1 MAVRLGM
8 VVVGLAAVLLPVPG
22 TALLGGALWVVA
34 IVTWRWSVAV
44 QRGITVTWAGPPR
57 VQPDT
62 PATGTVTVRN
72 ASRWPVGWL
81 EVTLRLPA
89 AAAEP
94 HAFPFVLRLEAR
106 SRRTFEVR
114 FVARDRGVH
123 EPRELSWRVADP
135 LGLSSPSGVGTWR
148 GATVIVPRL
157 APVRRMVMA
166 ARSPLAQLP
175 RQRSLYIDRTALVG
189 VRAYERGDPLSSIH
203 WHATAR
209 TGQLM
214 RTEHERAAARELLIC
229 LDLATDGYQRR
240 GRPPVA
246 EAAISTAA
254 SLLADTVLTA
264 RQQAGLAL
272 SRAGSGDAG
281 ASVRV
286 WPVRGGDRHLHAM
299 LDMLA
304 RVRLHDAVPIG
315 AVVQRATRGVH
326 AGTSVIVVTGMVD
339 ETLAPAV
346 AAADRRGLAI
356 TVVSVGSGVDWESR
370 LRSHVAGAPC
380 VPVASDRALQRLPL

>member
-1 MAVRLGM
+1 VSVRLGM
-8 VVVGLAAVLLPVPG
+8 VLIGLVGVLLPVPG
-22 TALLGGALWVVA
+22 TALLGGALWA
-34 IVTWRWSVAV
+34 IALVTWRWSVAV
-44 QRGITVTWAGPPR
+44 QRGIAVTWAGPSR
-57 VQPDT
+57 VQPD
-62 PATGTVTVRN
+62 ATTTGMLTVRN
-72 ASRWPVGWL
+72 TSRWPVGWL
-81 EVTLRLPA
+81 EVNLRLPA

-94 HAFPFVLRLEAR
+94 HAFPFVLRLGAR
-106 SRRTFEVR
+106 SRRAFDVR

-135 LGLSSPSGVGTWR
+135 LGLASPSGVGTWR

-157 APVRRMVMA
+157 ASVRRMALA
-166 ARSPLAQLP
+166 ARSPLAELP
-175 RQRSLYIDRTALVG
+175 QPRSLFVDRTALVG

-214 RTEHERAAARELLIC
+214 RTEHERAAARELLVC

-254 SLLADTVLTA
+254 SLLADTVITA

-272 SRAGSGDAG
+272 SREASGDG
-281 ASVRV
+281 TGSVRV

-299 LDMLA
+299 LDALA
-304 RVRLHDAVPIG
+304 RVGLHHAVPIG
-315 AVVQRATRGVH
+315 AVVQRASRGLH

-339 ETLAPAV
+339 DALGAAV
-346 AAADRRGLAI
+346 SAVDRRGLAV
-356 TVVSVGSGVDWESR
+356 TVVSVGSGVEWESR
-370 LRSHVAGAPC
+370 LPSHVAGAPC